1 MPRCPG
7 FLLLGTMQLH
17 LIPDWQH
24 AWRWS
29 SVRLI
34 AVGAAV
40 QGTLVAMPAS
50 VSQYVPQW
58 AMQGLALFSLGC
70 MLAAALGRITTTEP
84 PK

>member
-34 AVGAAV
+34 ALGATV
-40 QGTLVAMPAS
+40 QTALLAFPGELQTYLPPGTLKYGS
-50 VSQYVPQW
+50 
-58 AMQGLALFSLGC
+58 LFALGC
-70 MLAAALGRITTTEP
+70 MILAGAGRVTTTEP